1 MPTSS
6 GHNAWCARDH
16 RCGLREHRAEPIV
29 FSVPRLGSGSLT
41 RVAGPTG
48 RQYAEIRLQVP
59 LATNEPSARRRLAF
73 LLSAIPAL
81 LRGDGR

>member
-1 MPTSS
+1 MRTSP

-29 FSVPRLGSGSLT
+29 FHIPRFGSATLT
-41 RVAGPTG
+41 RIAGPTG
-48 RQYAEIRLQVP
+48 REYAEIRLQVP
-59 LATNEPSARRRLAF
+59 LPANEPSARMRLTF

-81 LRGDGR
+81 LRGDRR